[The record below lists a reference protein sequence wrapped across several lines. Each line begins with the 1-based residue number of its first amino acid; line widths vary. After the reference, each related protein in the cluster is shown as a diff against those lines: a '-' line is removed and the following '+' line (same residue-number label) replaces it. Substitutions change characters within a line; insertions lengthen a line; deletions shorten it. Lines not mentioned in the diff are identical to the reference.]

1 MDESLTST
9 ALGRYQ
15 LVRRIGRGGM
25 GEVWLA
31 GDPRLQRQVAIK
43 VLPLRKRDDQE
54 FLVRFEREAR
64 AAAALHHPHILPVH
78 DYGQQQMPDDQ
89 TVTYLV
95 MSYVSGGSLE
105 DRLKRVASGHGTL
118 TQDEALAYL
127 FQVAEA
133 IDYAHTHGII
143 HRDIKPANMLLRE
156 DNLLLLTDFGIARIL
171 IDSDSS
177 TKTGASLGTPT
188 YMAPEQAQ
196 GQAVPA
202 SDLYSLA
209 IVAYQLFTG
218 RVPFQ
223 ADNPYAL
230 TFQHAFAAPTSP
242 RVYNPSLSPQ
252 FEAALLRGLAKD
264 PAQRPLSATAFVTSL
279 RQALDLSPSP
289 PPAST
294 ILQPEPAQ
302 DIAKRHTRRNVL
314 LGIGAGALLVGGGT
328 AAYLLSSPG
337 HNKPTVLKS
346 TSTSTHPHGAANAP
360 LVITAAFSKAVTQ
373 MAWSPVKNV
382 LLMANLDNNDE
393 GQVTLWNMP
402 VAGQSTSPSQFA
414 SHSFNNG
421 GVSILP
427 AWSPDGTKIA
437 LANGGLDLDSETL
450 FYTSNLS
457 APVPGIPDNSIHINN
472 NFSGLEWLSN
482 TALATL
488 EQGAKFTSL
497 VLKIWNIQHPQ
508 SSPVVVTIN
517 QEPTLDLLTPH
528 NLLAISSNGSAI
540 AVGTATGIQVGQVRT
555 TGKQAVWQALSPLLS
570 LQNNVAAIIGW
581 SADGRFVAALNDT
594 SVSAGYLGVWD
605 ATQNYALA
613 QPALE
618 LSVLASGPS
627 CFAWGPASQ
636 KHLLAISGVNGQVA
650 LWNVGGN
657 AAPQRTL
664 PGSIAGTVTALAWSA
679 DGQWLAASYNDA
691 ASSIVIWKV

>member
-1 MDESLTST
+1 
-9 ALGRYQ
+9 
-15 LVRRIGRGGM
+15 
-25 GEVWLA
+25 
-31 GDPRLQRQVAIK
+31 
-43 VLPLRKRDDQE
+43 
-54 FLVRFEREAR
+54 
-64 AAAALHHPHILPVH
+64 
-78 DYGQQQMPDDQ
+78 
-89 TVTYLV
+89 
-95 MSYVSGGSLE
+95 
-105 DRLKRVASGHGTL
+105 
-118 TQDEALAYL
+118 
-127 FQVAEA
+127 
-133 IDYAHTHGII
+133 
-143 HRDIKPANMLLRE
+143 MLLRE
-156 DNLLLLTDFGIARIL
+156 DNWLLLTDFGIARIL
-171 IDSDSS
+171 LDVDSS

-230 TFQHAFAAPTSP
+230 TFQHAFAAPTPP
-242 RVYNPSLSPQ
+242 RAYNPSLSPQ
-252 FEAALLRGLAKD
+252 FEAALLRGMAKD

-289 PPAST
+289 SPAST
-294 ILQPEPAQ
+294 VLQPEPAREV
-302 DIAKRHTRRNVL
+302 AMRHTRRNVL

-328 AAYLLSSPG
+328 TAYLLSSPG

-346 TSTSTHPHGAANAP
+346 TPTPTHPHGAANAP
-360 LVITAAFSKAVTQ
+360 LVIAAAFNKAVTQ

-402 VAGQSTSPSQFA
+402 VAG
-414 SHSFNNG
+414 
-421 GVSILP
+421 
-427 AWSPDGTKIA
+427 
-437 LANGGLDLDSETL
+437 LDLGSETL
-450 FYTSNLS
+450 FYTSDLS
-457 APVPGIPDNSIHINN
+457 VPVPGIPDNSIHLNN
-472 NFSGLEWLSN
+472 TNFSGLEWLSN

-488 EQGAKFTSL
+488 ERGTNFTSL

-555 TGKQAVWQALSPLLS
+555 TGKQTAWQALSPLLS

-594 SVSAGYLGVWD
+594 SVSASYLGVWD

-613 QPALE
+613 QPALD
-618 LSVLASGPS
+618 LSALASGPA

-636 KHLLAISGVNGQVA
+636 KHLLAISGMNGQVA

-657 AAPQRTL
+657 AAPRRTL

-691 ASSIVIWKV
+691 ASSIVIWRV